1 MLCRNNQVAPWVGF
15 LTANGLHCF
24 QTLRVKGKIS
34 VQFEV
39 FPGHIKFGKIHVQ
52 NKHFFYCNLNTIN
65 AHSN

>member
-52 NKHFFYCNLNTIN
+52 NKHFFFCNLNTIN